1 MDLLYGNT
9 SSSETKG
16 YSESSQLQGYGEEEA
31 FDSAEVQGED
41 IAVDDTPQDEP
52 MDEGGDT
59 GMDSGDNFGSDDGF
73 GDEGGDEEGKK
84 VEDELNGVEDSEY
97 SLVKTLRENMTTF
110 YYNRENDLERVAS
123 SNLVT
128 SEYGDEINVI
138 LEDYKSSL
146 SLFKEYLRD
155 TFKKESTSRKVN
167 SFIEYKAIFNKMN
180 RLLNEY
186 FRKLNIQEELKER

>member
-9 SSSETKG
+9 SSERKA
-16 YSESSQLQGYGEEEA
+16 YSESANLKGYGEEEA
-31 FDSAEVQGED
+31 FDSSEVQGED
-41 IAVDDTPQDEP
+41 ISVDETPQEEP
-52 MDEGGDT
+52 MDNDAE
-59 GMDSGDNFGSDDGF
+59 MDSGDEFDTDDDF
-73 GDEGGDEEGKK
+73 GDENGEEEGKK

-146 SLFKEYLRD
+146 SLFKEYLRY